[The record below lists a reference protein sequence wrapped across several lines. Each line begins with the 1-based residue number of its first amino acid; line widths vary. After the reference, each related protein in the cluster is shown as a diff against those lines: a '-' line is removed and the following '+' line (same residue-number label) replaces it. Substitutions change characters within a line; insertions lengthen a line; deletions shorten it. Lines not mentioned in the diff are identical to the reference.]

1 MPCQE
6 QPHSPRP
13 LASESNVPPNRPLLI
28 GSDNATC
35 REVDGVRPA
44 AGEADQRFID
54 VSAPDFFG
62 AEPLNLE
69 GFVRTKKNK
78 RGHEAFTLSQFV
90 PAAERGT
97 LRLRGAYLKL
107 QPGPDDRPHLDKHLS
122 GNCFSSHRVVE
133 GNESIK
139 AELDE
144 SPLARCTS
152 PFPVPNR

>member
-1 MPCQE
+1 M
-6 QPHSPRP
+6 
-13 LASESNVPPNRPLLI
+13 
-28 GSDNATC
+28 
-35 REVDGVRPA
+35 RPA

-78 RGHEAFTLSQFV
+78 RGHEAFTLPQFV

-107 QPGPDDRPHLDKHLS
+107 QPGPDDQPPLDRHLS
-122 GNCFSSHRVVE
+122 GNYFSS
-133 GNESIK
+133 I
-139 AELDE
+139 A
-144 SPLARCTS
+144 
-152 PFPVPNR
+152 